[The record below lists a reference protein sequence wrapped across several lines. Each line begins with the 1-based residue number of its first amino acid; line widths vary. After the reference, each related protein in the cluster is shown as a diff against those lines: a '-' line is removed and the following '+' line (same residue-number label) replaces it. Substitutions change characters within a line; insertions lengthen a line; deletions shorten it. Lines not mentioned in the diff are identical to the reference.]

1 MLYRSS
7 ALIFMPMEAM
17 SSETNCLIMEGIHI
31 PSVADAVRMKLK
43 KKEKVIVLTILNV
56 MRLLLSV

>member
-1 MLYRSS
+1 
-7 ALIFMPMEAM
+7 
-17 SSETNCLIMEGIHI
+17 MEGIHI